1 MRIYFIL
8 CFSTS
13 LLFAMNDF
21 EEITITEDQSAQQDA
36 TTRER
41 STSVTIIIK
50 PIGDQLEARHPV
62 AFKIIQDAF
71 SDTIDQHL
79 VEFIGKRI
87 ERNPDGILYPDLRR
101 RRNDIKS
108 SLSSRAVDNSKEE
121 LYSYL
126 VQELRDGIEYTKKQK
141 KGERRQ
147 KYIIATIGAIT
158 TLCASTISTLL
169 TYYTMSSQ

>member
-1 MRIYFIL
+1 MD
-8 CFSTS
+8 
-13 LLFAMNDF
+13 DF
-21 EEITITEDQSAQQDA
+21 EEITITEDQSAQQDH

-50 PIGDQLEARHPV
+50 PIGGQLAARHPV

-79 VEFIGKRI
+79 VEFISKRI
-87 ERNPDGILYPDLRR
+87 ERNPDGILYPDLRKL
-101 RRNDIKS
+101 RNNIKS
-108 SLSSRAVDNSKEE
+108 LYPLRSEDRSKEE

-126 VQELRDGIEYTKKQK
+126 VQELRDGIEHTKKQK
-141 KGERRQ
+141 RAERKQ
-147 KYIIATIGAIT
+147 KYIIAAIGAVT

-169 TYYTMSSQ
+169 TYYTM